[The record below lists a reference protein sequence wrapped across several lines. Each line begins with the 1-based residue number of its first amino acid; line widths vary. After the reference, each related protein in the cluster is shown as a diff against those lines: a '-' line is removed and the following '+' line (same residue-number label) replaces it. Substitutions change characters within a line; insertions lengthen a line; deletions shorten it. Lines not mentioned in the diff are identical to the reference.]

1 MIDLVLDRA
10 RTAARAGDL
19 DRALELL
26 QGDGLDETGLDLL
39 ARVHAQRG
47 EFDQADEC
55 WARAGQP
62 ESAAGRAEIARIRAG
77 RAARP
82 FWQPGRAAVA
92 GVLAAGLAVTGGV
105 VWVSSLPA
113 PPPDPAVVAARNQM
127 RSVQQQKAQEKAQ
140 KAAAAAALG
149 AAVDR
154 TAAAL
159 ATPGAQVIKHSDWV
173 EVRFVKGVFS
183 YEDALT
189 DDGTDMLHRIGAKLR
204 GLPASV
210 TVIGQSVA
218 VAGGPQ
224 SGGSV
229 VALARALTAARE
241 LARTSGRPLTAF
253 ALASGDQ
260 KANLFPTK
268 AANRTVT
275 LQVRPTLAGSTS

>member
-1 MIDLVLDRA
+1 MMDLVVDRA
-10 RTAARAGDL
+10 RTAARTGDL

-26 QGDGLDETGLDLL
+26 KGDELDEAGLDLL

-47 EFDQADEC
+47 EYDEADDC

-62 ESAAGRAEIARIRAG
+62 ETAPGRAEIARIKAG
-77 RAARP
+77 RPARP
-82 FWQPGRAAVA
+82 FWQPGRVAVA
-92 GVLAAGLAVTGGV
+92 GVVVAGLAVTGGV
-105 VWVSSLPA
+105 VWINSLPA
-113 PPPDPAVVAARNQM
+113 PPPDPAIVAAQNQM
-127 RSVQQQKAQEKAQ
+127 RSVQQQKVQEKAQ
-140 KAAAAAALG
+140 KAAAATALN

-159 ATPGAQVIKHSDWV
+159 AMPGIQIVKHQDWV
-173 EVRFVKGVFS
+173 EVRFAKGVFS
-183 YEDALT
+183 YEDDLT
-189 DDGTDMLHRIGAKLR
+189 DEGTDMLHRIGAKLR

-210 TVIGQSVA
+210 TVVGQSVP

-229 VALARALTAARE
+229 VALARALVAARE

-260 KANLFPTK
+260 KANVFPTK

-275 LQVRPTLAGSTS
+275 LQVRPS